1 MPSAVALLVAAGSS
15 RRFGG
20 DTSKTLLPLG
30 GKPLF
35 LWSLE
40 ALEDSPSISAIL
52 IAVRAEDRP
61 GYSAVLAR
69 FPATKFRPPLVLGGE
84 TRSHSVRN
92 LLAALAGSPPE
103 LVLIHDAARP
113 FPSRPGIDA
122 VVAAAAEAG
131 CATFAAPVTDTLSRS
146 NDQALLCERV
156 PREGLWAVQTP
167 QAFRYDL
174 LVDAYRR
181 WPADAAAPTD
191 ETTVMYAA
199 GHPARCIVSGTDN
212 LKITH
217 PADFALAEAL
227 LAARTRPASPPSPE
241 GQA

>member
-20 DTSKTLLPLG
+20 ETSKILLPLS

-40 ALEDSPSISAIL
+40 ALQASPSIDQIL

-61 GYSAVLAR
+61 GFSSVLAR
-69 FPATKFRPPLVLGGE
+69 FPASKFRAPLVLGGE
-84 TRSHSVRN
+84 TRSESVQN
-92 LLAALAGSPPE
+92 LLAALADERPG

-122 VVAAAAEAG
+122 VIAAAADCG
-131 CATFAAPVTDTLSRS
+131 CASFAAPVTDTLKRS
-146 NDQALLCERV
+146 NQDGMLAELVR
-156 PREGLWAVQTP
+156 REGLWAVQTP
-167 QAFRYDL
+167 QAFRYPL
-174 LVDAYRR
+174 LVEACRR
-181 WPADAAAPTD
+181 WPADAPPPTD
-191 ETTVMYAA
+191 ETTVMFHA
-199 GHPARCIVSGTDN
+199 GYPARCIVSGSDN

-217 PADFALAEAL
+217 PEDMALAEAM
-227 LAARTRPASPPSPE
+227 LAARARS
-241 GQA
+241 